1 MVPTILQGLQK
12 EQILMEVNAK
22 RLSNL
27 RRRHLLKQT
36 QVLQVRTQNTRCRE
50 SACSQRNQKQL
61 DWLGELIPVYPKAVP
76 LDPVS
81 GVPTALV
88 LCRAAVTPEQ
98 IAASQG
104 AAAVAE
110 VPSPL
115 LPLGW
120 HEGSRKKD

>member
-50 SACSQRNQKQL
+50 SACSQETKNS
-61 DWLGELIPVYPKAVP
+61 WI
-76 LDPVS
+76 
-81 GVPTALV
+81 
-88 LCRAAVTPEQ
+88 
-98 IAASQG
+98 
-104 AAAVAE
+104 
-110 VPSPL
+110 
-115 LPLGW
+115 GW
-120 HEGSRKKD
+120 ES